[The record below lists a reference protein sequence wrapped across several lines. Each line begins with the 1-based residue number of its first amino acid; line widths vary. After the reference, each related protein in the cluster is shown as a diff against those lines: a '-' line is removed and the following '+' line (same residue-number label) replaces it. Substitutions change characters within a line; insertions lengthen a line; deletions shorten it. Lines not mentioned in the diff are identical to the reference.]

1 MRQPG
6 TYLFDLDGTLVDS
19 VADLATAVNLL
30 RGELNLAPLDLATVR
45 SYVGD
50 GATALVTRALP
61 ADTFT
66 PALLQRFLDHYGA
79 HLLDTTRPYPGI
91 SDFLA
96 AQRRRPL
103 AVVTNKPLALT
114 HQLLYGLGLDA
125 FFPVVIGGDSC
136 AEKKPSPL
144 PVRLALAGLGAAA
157 ADAVL
162 IGDHHTDLRSGRAA
176 GVRTCFC
183 AWGLGETGG
192 TTPDYFAATPE
203 DLLRLFP
210 GTAP

>member
-6 TYLFDLDGTLVDS
+6 TFLFDLDGTLVDS

-30 RGELNLAPLDLATVR
+30 RRELALPAGSLATVR

-61 ADTFT
+61 AGTFT

-91 SDFLA
+91 LDFLA

-114 HQLLYGLGLDA
+114 NQLLHGLGLDA
-125 FFPVVIGGDSC
+125 FFPVVVGGDSC

-144 PVRLALAGLGAAA
+144 PVQTGTGRARR
-157 ADAVL
+157 
-162 IGDHHTDLRSGRAA
+162 RSGGR
-176 GVRTCFC
+176 GI
-183 AWGLGETGG
+183 
-192 TTPDYFAATPE
+192 
-203 DLLRLFP
+203 
-210 GTAP
+210 